1 MVARS
6 SHSHVRTILFLVAVL
21 LANVVVVVAQDDD
34 VIRTDTDL
42 VVLNVTV
49 TDKAG
54 KYVKG
59 LKASDF
65 KVYEDG
71 VEVKTEHDRELFSS
85 GITLCRGG
93 VAG

>member
-1 MVARS
+1 ML
-6 SHSHVRTILFLVAVL
+6 RTILFLVALL

-54 KYVKG
+54 QYVKG

-65 KVYEDG
+65 KIYEDG
-71 VEVKTEHDRELFSS
+71 VEVKTESMAKLFSS
-85 GITLCRGG
+85 GITLCSGR